1 MYAFKAKMHQIR
13 FPLKLRRDPARRAY
27 SAASDS
33 LAGFKDDRQR
43 FLEKVSKKQFRKV
56 YYNANAYG

>member
-1 MYAFKAKMHQIR
+1 MHQIR